1 MQFCR
6 LHLPLLLAHLFPYK
20 LLCRRPATPP
30 LRVCSRQS
38 TKQAH
43 SHTQLETNH
52 SRLACCDRNKN
63 SRKKT
68 KREKKTKFT
77 RRKRWWR
84 RTRRRTRR
92 GWRTR
97 TRGLQVLDMAR
108 KILLIELCLHSCGS
122 TTGNGRAKH
131 ALAGVQIHLHS
142 GISTTV
148 HNLSSLHLGYDSGNS
163 SFQLIGLKSS
173 NISPTQHNT
182 RVTSKQAIHH
192 AVVEHDLLLLLLLL
206 RLL

>member
-1 MQFCR
+1 
-6 LHLPLLLAHLFPYK
+6 
-20 LLCRRPATPP
+20 
-30 LRVCSRQS
+30 
-38 TKQAH
+38 
-43 SHTQLETNH
+43 
-52 SRLACCDRNKN
+52 
-63 SRKKT
+63 
-68 KREKKTKFT
+68 
-77 RRKRWWR
+77 
-84 RTRRRTRR
+84 
-92 GWRTR
+92 
-97 TRGLQVLDMAR
+97 MAR

-192 AVVEHDLLLLLLLL
+192 AVVEHDLPLLLLLLLL